1 MKAKA
6 KKAADT
12 PAAIKS
18 FLDKVL
24 STPEDQ
30 LADVLEA
37 FTWKADKGDFHHW
50 VPLFNFFDAYFEKH
64 VQSRP
69 DLQLK
74 SESAK
79 PEEELASRTLIAV
92 LKVTGSILENC
103 SNKHLYSSCEH
114 LTTLLAASDQGV
126 VTATLQAFVALV
138 RKTHIASIRY
148 PGGPE
153 QNARLLALAQGWG
166 GKEQGLGLL
175 ECAHED
181 ESAVNEG
188 LSLATRL
195 HFDFYSEAQQDNR
208 EVSGLK
214 TIDIQRLDKHQANDY
229 GLLSQLVSEYQVPEP
244 LRFTLLTKI
253 RTAKGFG
260 SLQGRRYLVRTR
272 LLAFYVWF
280 QSQPGHDETAA
291 FFQKE
296 GEIVSELVALLQAES
311 AVPEDLRTL
320 ALRALAVQLL
330 DRTRHT
336 PVISAISSGGQTSLL
351 SMLMHKA
358 VGSVT
363 GSQAAVINQGQ
374 YSMQFVEAL
383 LSLLGALVA
392 CSSGCAALS
401 DAGVVPALLPLVRD
415 TDPDHVNLVSAGVR
429 ILEAFMDFNAAA
441 ATVFRDLGGLQAMIQ
456 RLETE
461 VGHNTEQMSTD
472 EAMSMPTAATSDQPS
487 TSAAAPQVATDTKLV
502 PYARRV
508 LLKSL
513 LRAVALASYHHGNGM
528 RGTEDDQSKLFA
540 CLKVVIERGQEFGGA
555 LFALAASVMS
565 DLIHHDPLCFGT
577 LEKAG
582 LPETYLKA
590 IQAGVLP
597 SGEAVCSL
605 PNTLVA
611 LCLNNAGMERVRQT
625 KALGCFVSIFTSK
638 AYIKALQGDTPPA
651 LGAGLDEL
659 LRHVSS
665 LRKEG
670 VEMIVDILKRLCE
683 MGGLPVPVSD
693 DPMDTDAPAA
703 NEPPAATEASVP
715 VPPESNQDV
724 EMTGEEQAA
733 TSTAQA
739 AQQPPTK
746 KAPVDP
752 DAASYLPECITHTAR
767 LLESMFSNHD
777 TCSKFVQQGG
787 VEVLL
792 QLYKLPKLPPTF
804 GSSSAS
810 HSLLAM
816 FRSLTAHNSSDI
828 SSKLQPSLSSQ
839 FTITLQLAEAIDDRM
854 VPELPAAERD
864 LYIRHVSGTVGLAA
878 LAATVVR
885 VAPALLLSLCSTEE
899 GKAEPILSQL
909 GKLERRVLWQLA
921 QAENWKRDQDAAKE
935 AAKGGPAPEAESSF
949 GAPSADA
956 AELSTGRDV
965 FMAATAPADVEL
977 LDDAD
982 TETAAAA
989 DREAAASATSRGR
1002 KKTPEEL
1009 SVEVLLH
1016 FVGTVRAFY
1025 ASVAKAVHAQARRRD
1040 DPAFQPNPS
1049 MKAASVTLGVILKH
1063 NLTAT
1068 HKVAEDDKGKSKGP
1082 MFHQGQ
1088 PEAMRYL
1095 QRVVDEVLAVIF
1107 DSRRQSCHGLV
1118 LNNFVSCSGFKQ
1130 LLVQFQVACQV
1141 LFDAVDRQEA
1151 QPEADPAAG
1160 KAHGTA
1166 DSDLVITKP
1175 DPADSPKQAAEKL
1188 VWSFL
1193 VLFENLV
1200 SARTLLKSL
1209 QEATLLVT
1217 PAPGQPALAK
1227 GTEIS
1232 TVEAF
1237 VKKLQAT
1244 ITKAVLPLWSYH
1256 KLPKCSFR
1264 ITRQVISI
1272 LTDCTTGT
1280 AAATTALNRIATV
1293 SRPVAAPD
1301 PAMVQTIVDMGFSR
1315 ARVEDTLRRFGNSSA
1330 ELAIEWLMT
1339 HPEEQG
1345 TADAAAADT
1354 ASKDE
1359 DEAVKKQLI
1368 ASLGTDEVPK
1378 LEALLDESAEAPSIQ
1393 QLVDGSVVTVAQMPA
1408 AAFPLA
1414 DMLVSL
1420 CGQEAGE
1427 NKQQVFASL
1436 VQHIKR
1442 LAAAQEAGVQDRP
1455 EVLLAPVHLLAI
1467 LLTEDKARGSP
1478 TAFVCSADQEG
1489 LFDVALNM
1497 LDAWTQQHAVSQAPA
1512 EGAAAITEVPRW
1524 IDALLLCLDMGMQ
1537 PQPAPQ
1543 TQPEQTPG
1551 TSAVGPSTATPP
1563 AAAQAPPTDAAT
1575 SSSTPAATAP
1585 STQAP
1590 TASEHAAASAAGQE
1604 GAEPPSTAEG
1614 NKQEPPVTKSL
1625 EERQQAATQMLRD
1638 NIRTMFLP
1646 NGLVSQQQ
1654 LERAA
1659 SICTKLLQHLHAWG
1673 SVWSVPD
1680 SEPAESEAFSRP
1692 QPASSTQAVVQVLAR
1707 VTKSHKVALKVL
1719 AARGPRLILEMPGAC
1734 FLPEHEPYV
1743 SAIFRHIL
1751 EDPVTLQA
1759 AMEAEIR
1766 NTLSARGLHA
1776 DAAGGSSAAM
1786 PVRQFLS
1793 TISPV
1798 IAREPAVFVEA
1809 MANTCNVEEASGAM
1823 GSGRPIVL
1831 LKPKSDDKASSHK
1844 DKPSGTAS
1852 APEGPSIPA
1861 SANPSAPPSA
1871 AGTATPRTTGLT
1883 RQGSGR
1889 AGGTP
1894 KAKDTPKTASK
1905 GAAKGSKKTVP
1916 ASFVEVIDCLV
1927 DVTLRYKGMQ
1937 PGEEADLADPVSE
1950 AMETDEPFTI
1960 SAQLPDGR
1968 VVRVSATQP
1977 GRGAGAAAGQQP
1989 GASQTAGQGGQSK
2002 APAKAS
2008 FTEQAMNPKR
2018 REVLVQCLAL
2028 KMLTDFTLMYSS
2040 CVGVL
2045 LKRDGE
2051 IAAKESGMKTP
2062 GKGTQTGAGA
2072 LFKHVMHAHLT
2083 HLSEPSTTLQGLTEQ
2098 AAFFLLSIC
2107 IRSAEGRRRIVSEIA
2122 HTLNPSD
2129 RSEQRPEH
2137 QSGVRRAASNPYRAQ
2152 PGFPAPH
2159 KVKAF
2164 VELVSSL
2171 LSASISNPS
2180 SQDGASPPGLA
2191 GEMLRVMKEA
2201 GVLKGLTNA
2210 LKLVDTDHPQAGKSI
2225 TGILKP
2231 LEILTRPQLPR
2242 SKPST
2247 GATAAA
2253 AAAATA
2259 HQAAAASTQGA
2270 GSAAGANE
2278 AAAGRAGSQ
2287 PVQHST
2293 APAEGARGAD
2303 ASMEDAEESAAGPE
2317 AMAAAEA
2324 AREAGMRARNQGR
2337 RNFNPRTM
2345 EALVEDMI
2353 EQAYAGDGLE
2363 GFNSD
2368 SEDDHSDDE
2377 GDHLE
2382 GMSGDEQMGEQ
2393 EDFEGS
2399 DGFDEDDEHDSE
2411 GDDEDDDDEDDEDDD
2426 DEDDDMSEEDSE
2438 PFSDSE
2444 GSEGE
2449 DEDAEAVDVVLDHDD
2464 DDMNPDA
2471 NGAVVINMDGHHPE
2485 DGMGEADNDEGDED
2499 DEEDEDDDEE
2509 DEDEEEDE
2517 AYDEDGS
2524 DMGAYM
2530 PGEDEDADWDLDLL
2544 NEEDDGVVHWDAV
2557 GDLLGNM
2564 GGAGMR
2570 NMNADRRR
2578 HRIMQ
2583 SRGTRALGEGP
2594 QAAAAIASG
2603 PAAPSAQ
2610 HRLLQRPSSLSGAAA
2625 QAGLAAGR
2633 ADAAGALMEG
2643 MPAGLRRIAG
2653 QAAQLLTS
2661 HPGLAF
2667 PDNIRSLFG
2676 AIPGGAMARGG
2687 AIGPLP
2693 GGFQTAAEMGQ
2704 THAQAGTRAGGWAE
2718 GVGSNATAVS
2728 SLAGALERQLLDV
2741 LQQPRAAA
2749 AAGAAAGEAP
2759 QQQADPAAQGADHN
2773 QAQPDTAEAQ
2783 RNEQLQARH
2792 QELQGQL
2799 EELTSI
2805 QNRAVQALQAAAA
2818 GSGQRAQQ
2826 PAAPPTAQPNSSQQA
2841 APSTADQGGP
2851 AAPAAPATGASTSTA
2866 AVGPSQST
2874 PQPVPFRTLAAP
2886 AAPNATSARGLAQV
2900 LEPSP
2905 AGSDARAGRITSA
2918 MFGSAMQAAMQAAQQ
2933 GPGAASS
2940 SQSPQHP
2947 TPASGPPPPVHSGD
2961 QDMAEADDADE
2972 PAPPADIQ
2980 IGPISSTPAGDADT
2994 AMDEEPAAPIDVP
3007 MGSLDT
3013 AAAMDTEAR
3022 PGSALGAQL
3031 VQAAQ
3036 DAGID
3041 LAFLEALPEELRA
3054 EVLAAHGVTL
3064 PPPGPPAAAPAAA
3077 AAPEAAAAPAEQ
3089 PVEGAAAAATPSE
3102 GEAAAQAAEAS
3113 AGPSAEAAA
3122 VAAAPAVEDEG
3133 DSIDPEFLAALP
3145 PEIQAEVLEQQRRER
3160 RMRERQRQQQQAAA
3174 AAAQGGGAGAGAAA
3188 GAGSEMDLATIL
3200 ATFPPDVRE
3209 EVLLTSE
3216 EDVINSLPPAL
3227 LAEAQQLRQR
3237 VMQHYRDNHAS
3248 AGGRGVVFV
3257 GGPNSTTYA
3266 RRGGTAGG
3274 RGAGAPGSGP
3284 GSSAYNLMRLQS
3296 EGAAALGSTDRAVE
3310 GPPQVEEEAVL
3321 LLTGLLKLAEAPA
3334 RAQLQRVLLNLCAH
3348 PESRKQVMQ
3357 ILMSMLRAPL
3367 SADEAAEAS
3376 QRDTQM
3382 DESEAST
3389 SQCLVPSPVR
3399 PGQEVLPHVS
3409 RRVLEYANHLA
3420 RNRSEVARDMLRL
3433 RVPTPDQLA
3442 RHTAAL
3448 QDKKGKGRPMD
3459 WATEVSHEERAL
3471 EVLIGMTA
3479 KTLCRRSN
3487 SHLEQALLL
3496 VEVSLGHANL
3506 HWGMLIEQHSARK
3519 AAAAEAKR
3527 AAEAAKEAEAKQAAE
3542 PASKA
3547 ETERQQQ
3554 ASGAAEAGSSGDGA
3568 AAMQPALGT
3577 SQSPGSAEQ
3586 RPGASSAATPSH
3598 TTAGAGATTAAGMP
3612 PAQDATSSAPAAS
3625 SSAQHAAAEAVIP
3638 DLNQQDNPGP
3648 VIQSLP
3654 EHLLKQLARLLGQSG
3669 LSELAQKRCASVI
3682 RMLVDT
3688 CPQLKP
3694 LMLSELQNEL
3704 QRLSKLAG
3712 EELSALQARNFSSAG
3727 DISAHASAVRVL
3739 LLRVLKAAVSLTKA
3753 KGGKQDQ
3760 AKEQVDEQ
3768 DAAITA
3774 EMSQRLDPLWAA
3786 LSATITQI
3794 EANLPAHT
3802 DTSSEAPSAAASIL
3816 PPGAAQVLPLVEAFF
3831 VMCDARTLPQTQPS
3845 SPLLSS
3851 MSAEFPL
3858 GATPGPSTME
3868 PPSQQT
3874 PSSRQ
3879 HAHGGASAPSQPV
3892 AEPHVP
3898 FLRFAEKHRRLLNTL
3913 LRQNASLLQGS
3924 LQPLLKVP
3932 RLIEFDNKR
3941 SYFRARI
3948 HSSGDDHR
3956 RYGGLRLAV
3965 RRSHVFEDSF
3975 HQMRMRSPDEMRMKL
3990 SVQFQGEEGIDA
4002 GGVSREW
4009 YQVMARE
4016 IFNPNFSLFVQV
4028 PEHGTT
4034 FQPNAN
4040 SVVQNDE
4047 ARGTNHLDFFKF
4059 VGRILGKALYDGQL
4073 IDAFF
4078 TRSFYKHMLGDPLTY
4093 EDIEAVDP
4101 EYYKNLRWML
4111 ENNITDVL
4119 DLTFTEESDYFGK
4132 KELVELKPG
4141 GKDIRVTEENKREYV
4156 NLVARHR
4163 MTTAIKPQIN
4173 SFLEG
4178 FWDLVPK
4185 VSFCSFH
4192 LIPHSGASCGL
4203 ITHSGLKA
4211 QVYVVCD
4218 KNRVSTRRATGHA
4231 LCALHPVPC
4240 L

>member
-1 MKAKA
+1 MQGKYTQIEFHPRLNRVGSQKRGTCCASRRKPTSHVQALYPPSVEYPTTHSMKTKA

-79 PEEELASRTLIAV
+79 TEGELPSRTVIAV

-166 GKEQGLGLL
+166 GKEQGLGLV

-195 HFDFYSEAQQDNR
+195 HFDFYSEAKQDNG

-214 TIDIQRLDKHQANDY
+214 TIDIQRLDKRQANEY
-229 GLLSQLVSEYQVPEP
+229 ELLSQLVSEYQVPEA

-336 PVISAISSGGQTSLL
+336 PVISAISS
-351 SMLMHKA
+351 
-358 VGSVT
+358 
-363 GSQAAVINQGQ
+363 
-374 YSMQFVEAL
+374 
-383 LSLLGALVA
+383 
-392 CSSGCAALS
+392 

-441 ATVFRDLGGLQAMIQ
+441 ATVFRDLGGLQAMIH

-461 VGHNTEQMSTD
+461 I
-472 EAMSMPTAATSDQPS
+472 
-487 TSAAAPQVATDTKLV
+487 
-502 PYARRV
+502 
-508 LLKSL
+508 
-513 LRAVALASYHHGNGM
+513 
-528 RGTEDDQSKLFA
+528 
-540 CLKVVIERGQEFGGA
+540 VIERGQEFGGA

-582 LPETYLKA
+582 LPEAYLKA

-693 DPMDTDAPAA
+693 DPMDTDVTPAS
-703 NEPPAATEASVP
+703 ETPATTEASAP
-715 VPPESNQDV
+715 PPPEPNQDV

-733 TSTAQA
+733 TSTAA
-739 AQQPPTK
+739 AAKQPPIK
-746 KAPVDP
+746 KAPIDP

-792 QLYKLPKLPPTF
+792 QLYRLPKLPPTF

-839 FTITLQLAEAIDDRM
+839 FTITLQLAEVLDDRV

-864 LYIRHVSGTVGLAA
+864 LYIRQVSGTVGLAA

-899 GKAEPILSQL
+899 NIFGSILSQL
-909 GKLERRVLWQLA
+909 GRLERRVLWQLA

-935 AAKGGPAPEAESSF
+935 AAKGGPTPEAESSF

-956 AELSTGRDV
+956 AEMSTGRDV
-965 FMAATAPADVEL
+965 AMAGTAPADAEL

-989 DREAAASATSRGR
+989 ADREAAASPTSKGR

-1040 DPAFQPNPS
+1040 DPAFQPNAS
-1049 MKAASVTLGVILKH
+1049 MKAASLTLGLILKD

-1068 HKVAEDDKGKSKGP
+1068 HQGAEDDKGKGKGP
-1082 MFHQGQ
+1082 LYHQGQ

-1095 QRVVDEVLAVIF
+1095 QRVVDEVLAVLF

-1118 LNNFVSCSGFKQ
+1118 LNNFVSCSGFRQ
-1130 LLVQFQVACQV
+1130 LLAQFQVACQV
-1141 LFDAVDRQEA
+1141 LFDAVDMQEA

-1160 KAHGTA
+1160 KAKGMP

-1175 DPADSPKQAAEKL
+1175 DPADNAKQAAEKL

-1217 PAPGQPALAK
+1217 PALGQPALAK
-1227 GTEIS
+1227 GTETSIA
-1232 TVEAF
+1232 EAF

-1244 ITKAVLPLWSYH
+1244 VTKAVLPLWSYH

-1264 ITRQVISI
+1264 ITR
-1272 LTDCTTGT
+1272 
-1280 AAATTALNRIATV
+1280 
-1293 SRPVAAPD
+1293 
-1301 PAMVQTIVDMGFSR
+1301 QTIVDMGFSR

-1339 HPEEQG
+1339 HPEEPG
-1345 TADAAAADT
+1345 AADAGATDT

-1378 LEALLDESAEAPSIQ
+1378 LEAMLDESAEAPSIQ
-1393 QLVDGSVVTVAQMPA
+1393 QLVDGSVATVAQMPA

-1420 CGQEAGE
+1420 CSQEAGK
-1427 NKQQVFASL
+1427 NKQQVFGGL

-1442 LAAAQEAGVQDRP
+1442 LAAAQDTGVQECP
-1455 EVLLAPVHLLAI
+1455 EVLLAPAHLLAI

-1478 TAFVCSADQEG
+1478 TAFVGNADQEG
-1489 LFDVALNM
+1489 LFD
-1497 LDAWTQQHAVSQAPA
+1497 
-1512 EGAAAITEVPRW
+1512 
-1524 IDALLLCLDMGMQ
+1524 
-1537 PQPAPQ
+1537 
-1543 TQPEQTPG
+1543 
-1551 TSAVGPSTATPP
+1551 
-1563 AAAQAPPTDAAT
+1563 
-1575 SSSTPAATAP
+1575 
-1585 STQAP
+1585 
-1590 TASEHAAASAAGQE
+1590 
-1604 GAEPPSTAEG
+1604 
-1614 NKQEPPVTKSL
+1614 
-1625 EERQQAATQMLRD
+1625 
-1638 NIRTMFLP
+1638 
-1646 NGLVSQQQ
+1646 
-1654 LERAA
+1654 
-1659 SICTKLLQHLHAWG
+1659 
-1673 SVWSVPD
+1673 
-1680 SEPAESEAFSRP
+1680 
-1692 QPASSTQAVVQVLAR
+1692 AVVQVLAR

-1766 NTLSARGLHA
+1766 NTLSARG
-1776 DAAGGSSAAM
+1776 GSSAAM

-1809 MANTCNVEEASGAM
+1809 MANTCNVEESRDAM
-1823 GSGRPIVL
+1823 GTGRPIVL

-1861 SANPSAPPSA
+1861 STNPSAPPSA
-1871 AGTATPRTTGLT
+1871 ASTATPRNTGLT

-1968 VVRVSATQP
+1968 MVRVSATQS
-1977 GRGAGAAAGQQP
+1977 GRGAGSAAGQQP
-1989 GASQTAGQGGQSK
+1989 GASQTAGQAGPSK

-2018 REVLVQCLAL
+2018 REVLVQCLTL

-2129 RSEQRPEH
+2129 RSEQRPEDL
-2137 QSGVRRAASNPYRAQ
+2137 SIVRCAASNPYRAQ

-2171 LSASISNPS
+2171 LSASITNPS

-2242 SKPST
+2242 SKPSA
-2247 GATAAA
+2247 GATTAAA
-2253 AAAATA
+2253 AASTA

-2270 GSAAGANE
+2270 GSAAGVGE
-2278 AAAGRAGSQ
+2278 AAAGGSGSQ
-2287 PVQHST
+2287 TVQHST
-2293 APAEGARGAD
+2293 APAEASRGAD

-2368 SEDDHSDDE
+2368 SEDNQSDDE
-2377 GDHLE
+2377 GDHVE

-2411 GDDEDDDDEDDEDDD
+2411 GDEDDDEDDDDEEDD

-2444 GSEGE
+2444 GSEGV

-2464 DDMNPDA
+2464 DDMSPDA
-2471 NGAVVINMDGHHPE
+2471 NGAVVINMGGHHPE
-2485 DGMGEADNDEGDED
+2485 DGMGEADNDDGEED

-2524 DMGAYM
+2524 DMGAHM
-2530 PGEDEDADWDLDLL
+2530 PGEEEEADWDLLL

-2603 PAAPSAQ
+2603 PAAQSAQ
-2610 HRLLQRPSSLSGAAA
+2610 HRLLQRPTSLSGAAA

-2687 AIGPLP
+2687 GIGPLP

-2749 AAGAAAGEAP
+2749 AAAAGEGP
-2759 QQQADPAAQGADHN
+2759 QQQADPAAQGADHD

-2783 RNEQLQARH
+2783 RDEQLQARH
-2792 QELQGQL
+2792 QELQG
-2799 EELTSI
+2799 
-2805 QNRAVQALQAAAA
+2805 
-2818 GSGQRAQQ
+2818 
-2826 PAAPPTAQPNSSQQA
+2826 
-2841 APSTADQGGP
+2841 
-2851 AAPAAPATGASTSTA
+2851 
-2866 AVGPSQST
+2866 
-2874 PQPVPFRTLAAP
+2874 
-2886 AAPNATSARGLAQV
+2886 
-2900 LEPSP
+2900 
-2905 AGSDARAGRITSA
+2905 SDARANRITSA
-2918 MFGSAMQAAMQAAQQ
+2918 MFGSAMQAAMAAAQQ
-2933 GPGAASS
+2933 GQGAASS
-2940 SQSPQHP
+2940 SQPPQHP
-2947 TPASGPPPPVHSGD
+2947 TPASEPPAPVPAGD

-2980 IGPISSTPAGDADT
+2980 IGPLSSTPAGDADT

-3013 AAAMDTEAR
+3013 AAAMDTEAD
-3022 PGSALGAQL
+3022 PGSGLGEQL

-3064 PPPGPPAAAPAAA
+3064 PPPAPPAAAPAAA
-3077 AAPEAAAAPAEQ
+3077 AVPEAAAAPAAQ
-3089 PVEGAAAAATPSE
+3089 PAEGAAAAATPSE
-3102 GEAAAQAAEAS
+3102 GEAAAPAAEAA
-3113 AGPSAEAAA
+3113 AGPSADTAAA
-3122 VAAAPAVEDEG
+3122 AAAAAAPAPEDEG

-3174 AAAQGGGAGAGAAA
+3174 AAAAQGGGAAGAGAAA

-3257 GGPNSTTYA
+3257 GGPNSYA

-3284 GSSAYNLMRLQS
+3284 GSSAYNLLRLQS
-3296 EGAAALGSTDRAVE
+3296 EGAAALGTTDRAVE
-3310 GPPQVEEEAVL
+3310 GPPQIEEEAVL

-3496 VEVSLGHANL
+3496 VE
-3506 HWGMLIEQHSARK
+3506 
-3519 AAAAEAKR
+3519 
-3527 AAEAAKEAEAKQAAE
+3527 
-3542 PASKA
+3542 
-3547 ETERQQQ
+3547 
-3554 ASGAAEAGSSGDGA
+3554 
-3568 AAMQPALGT
+3568 
-3577 SQSPGSAEQ
+3577 
-3586 RPGASSAATPSH
+3586 
-3598 TTAGAGATTAAGMP
+3598 
-3612 PAQDATSSAPAAS
+3612 
-3625 SSAQHAAAEAVIP
+3625 
-3638 DLNQQDNPGP
+3638 
-3648 VIQSLP
+3648 
-3654 EHLLKQLARLLGQSG
+3654 SG

-3712 EELSALQARNFSSAG
+3712 EELSELQARNFSSAG
-3727 DISAHASAVRVL
+3727 DISAHASGVRVL
-3739 LLRVLKAAVSLTKA
+3739 VLRVLKAAVSLTKA

-3768 DAAITA
+3768 DSAITA
-3774 EMSQRLDPLWAA
+3774 EMSQRLEPLWAA

-3845 SPLLSS
+3845 SPLQSA

-3868 PPSQQT
+3868 PALQQT

-3879 HAHGGASAPSQPV
+3879 HAHGGASAPSQPI

-4141 GKDIRVTEENKREYV
+4141 GKDMRVTEENKREYV

-4185 VSFCSFH
+4185 D
-4192 LIPHSGASCGL
+4192 LINMFNDHELELL
-4203 ITHSGLKA
+4203 ISGLPEIDVDDLRANTEYTGYTPAAKQIQWFWELVSALSKEDLALLVQFVTGTSKVPLEGFKA
-4211 QVYVVCD
+4211 LQGISGPQKFQIHKSYGPQDRLPSAHTCFNQLD
-4218 KNRVSTRRATGHA
+4218 ILEYESKEQLSNRLMVAIHEGSEGFGFG
-4231 LCALHPVPC
+4231 
-4240 L
+4240 